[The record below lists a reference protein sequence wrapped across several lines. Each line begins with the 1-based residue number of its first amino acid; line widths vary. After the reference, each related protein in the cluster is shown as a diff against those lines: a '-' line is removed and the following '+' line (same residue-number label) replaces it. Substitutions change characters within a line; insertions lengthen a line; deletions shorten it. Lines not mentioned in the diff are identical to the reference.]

1 VQESRL
7 AGIYWVVTPRLA
19 LKQRP
24 EAAFEKLYRQH
35 VGDVYRYTL
44 AVLGNPADAEDVTQT
59 TFMNA
64 YRAFHAGERPRKASA
79 WLRTIAHNV
88 CRQRWRQAARRPN
101 EVAEFD
107 EMAGSAPE
115 EHDGPSA
122 ADITRALQSLP
133 FNQRTALVMREL
145 EGRRQAEIAA
155 ELDLS
160 ESAVEAL
167 LFRARRAMREQLEGS
182 ITCGEAAR
190 AISRQL
196 DRSLSREEHA
206 SLRAHLRSCEECA
219 GFARQARA
227 QRGALKALGAA
238 PLPLGL
244 LSWSWHGAGAAG
256 GGVAAGGTAGAGAA
270 AGGTAG
276 GGAAAAAAGGSALGG
291 AAAAAT
297 GGSAA
302 AFGLKVAAGLVTVA
316 IVAGGGE
323 RLLGG
328 PQADRPA
335 SDGSAKKAADSQP
348 VTPGSTPISRQAGR
362 PLGPRPSTGGGPAGG
377 SQHAARRRGAAGR
390 DGKQHGRDPVT
401 DGPGSNGT
409 PGSNGRHVRAHGTPT
424 RAHGSPTPSNGNAT
438 RAHGN
443 PSHSNGTRA
452 HGTPAPSNGT
462 PTRAHGSPAHSNGSK
477 PPQSPP
483 PHANGTPTRAHG
495 APPERPEKPPKP

>member
-1 VQESRL
+1 M
-7 AGIYWVVTPRLA
+7 
-19 LKQRP
+19 
-24 EAAFEKLYRQH
+24 AFEKLYRQH

-64 YRAFHAGERPRKASA
+64 YRAFHAGERPRKAGA

-88 CRQRWRQAARRPN
+88 CRQRWRQAARRPS

-107 EMAGSAPE
+107 EELGSAPD

-196 DRSLSREEHA
+196 DRSLSREEQA

-244 LSWSWHGAGAAG
+244 LSWSWHGAAG
-256 GGVAAGGTAGAGAA
+256 SGAA

-328 PQADRPA
+328 PRADGPA
-335 SDGSAKKAADSQP
+335 GDGSAKKAASQP
-348 VTPGSTPISRQAGR
+348 ATPGSTPISRQAGL
-362 PLGPRPSTGGGPAGG
+362 PLGPRPSAGRGPAEG
-377 SQHAARRRGAAGR
+377 SQHAARPRGAAGR
-390 DGKQHGRDPVT
+390 DGKRNGRDPFA
-401 DGPGSNGT
+401 PRSNGT
-409 PGSNGRHVRAHGTPT
+409 PGSNGRRVRAHGTPT
-424 RAHGSPTPSNGNAT
+424 RAHGSPAPSSGNAT

-443 PSHSNGTRA
+443 PAHSNGTRA
-452 HGTPAPSNGT
+452 HGTPASNST
-462 PTRAHGSPAHSNGSK
+462 PTRAHGSPARSNGSK
-477 PPQSPP
+477 PPQAPP